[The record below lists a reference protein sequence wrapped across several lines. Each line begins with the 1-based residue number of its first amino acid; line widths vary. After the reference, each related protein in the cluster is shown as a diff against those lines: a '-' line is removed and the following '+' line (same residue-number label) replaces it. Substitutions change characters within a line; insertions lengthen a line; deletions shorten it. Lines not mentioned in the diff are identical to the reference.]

1 MLKNMK
7 IGLRLKILVAFM
19 AILLL
24 LTGYLGLYAAK
35 QGNDS
40 LKTVYEDRA
49 IPLVQLDK
57 IAKANLRIRIH
68 LVQMF
73 INPTP
78 DEIQSRNAKIEEASE
93 SINKEWKDYAS
104 TYLTDEEKR
113 LVAKTEQD
121 RANYRNEGL
130 APVRNLIKEGKYDEA
145 MNLYDEKYRQLFD
158 EIEKDFNDLIK
169 LQIDVAKQEYGKSQS
184 TYNISRVIL
193 IAVIVAGIVLSF
205 LLSFLIIS
213 SVTGPLKKGVHV
225 MDNIAACNLAVEIHS
240 GSNDETGELLTAM
253 SKTVATLNSILK
265 TIMSSANSV
274 ASASQQLS
282 SNADQ
287 MSQGVSEQSSKAA
300 QIATS
305 ATQMSQTVMD
315 VAKNASEIST
325 SANDT
330 LKLAQNGETIVRKS
344 IDEVKSIADTVSASA
359 QLISSLGDRSKQIG
373 DIISVI
379 KDIADQTNLL
389 ALNAAIEAA
398 RAGEQGR
405 GFAVVADEV
414 RKLAERTSSATTEI
428 GRMITAIQQETE
440 KAVTSMSGATNMVEV
455 GVELS
460 TQAGESL
467 HEIVNSIN
475 SLQLMV
481 QQIASATE
489 EMSTVSETITSDIET
504 VANVSRETME
514 SSQQIAQSSSSL
526 SRLSSELQEVVSQ
539 FKIDDGTGV
548 GHNKTLRLT

>member
-1 MLKNMK
+1 MK
-7 IGLRLKILVAFM
+7 IGLRLKVLVAFM
-19 AILLL
+19 ALLL
-24 LTGYLGLYAAK
+24 LLMGYLGLHATK

-40 LKTVYEDRA
+40 LKTVYEDRVVC
-49 IPLVQLDK
+49 IGQLDT
-57 IAKANLRIRIH
+57 IARANLRIRINIA
-68 LVQMF
+68 QMF
-73 INPTP
+73 LKRTP
-78 DEIQSRNAKIEEASE
+78 EEIKERNEQIERQMET
-93 SINKEWKDYAS
+93 INKEWKDYTS
-104 TYLTDEEKR
+104 TSLIDEEKR

-121 RANYRNEGL
+121 RSNYRNE
-130 APVRNLIKEGKYDEA
+130 ASTPVRNLIKEGKYDDA
-145 MNLYDEKYRQLFD
+145 MEIYNNKYRPMFD
-158 EIEKDFNDLIK
+158 ELEKDYNDLIR
-169 LQIDVAKQEYGKSQS
+169 LQIDVAKAEYDRSENAYK
-184 TYNISRVIL
+184 TNRIISIAIIVIG
-193 IAVIVAGIVLSF
+193 VALSL

-213 SVTGPLKKGVHV
+213 SITGPLKEGVNV
-225 MDNIAACNLAVEIHS
+225 MDSIAACNLTVEINS
-240 GSNDETGELLTAM
+240 DGKDEVGYLLVAM
-253 SKTVATLNSILK
+253 GKTVATLNSILK

-274 ASASQQLS
+274 ASASHELS
-282 SNADQ
+282 ASADQ
-287 MSQGVSEQSSKAA
+287 MSSGVSEQSSKAT

-305 ATQMSQTVMD
+305 ATQMSQTVID
-315 VAKNASEIST
+315 VAKNASEISA
-325 SANDT
+325 SSSDT
-330 LKLAQNGETIVRKS
+330 LKLAQDGETIVKKS
-344 IDEVKSIADTVSASA
+344 IAEVKSIADTVNTSA

-373 DIISVI
+373 DIINVI

-414 RKLAERTSSATTEI
+414 RKLAERTASATMEI
-428 GRMITAIQQETE
+428 GKMITAIQEETA

-460 TQAGESL
+460 TQAGDSL

-504 VANVSRETME
+504 VASVSRETME
-514 SSQQIAQSSSSL
+514 SSQQIAHSSGDL

-539 FKIDDGTGV
+539 FKIDNKAV
-548 GHNKTLRLT
+548 GYNKALRLT

>member
-7 IGLRLKILVAFM
+7 IGLRLKILVVFM

-24 LTGYLGLYAAK
+24 LTGYLGLHAAK

-40 LKTVYEDRA
+40 LKTVYEDRVV
-49 IPLVQLDK
+49 PLVQLDK
-57 IAKANLRIRIH
+57 IANANLRIRIH

-73 INPTP
+73 IKRTP
-78 DEIQSRNAKIEEASE
+78 DEIQTRNAKIEAAIE
-93 SINKEWKDYAS
+93 SITKNWKDYTS

-130 APVRNLIKEGKYDEA
+130 IPVRNFIRENKFDEA
-145 MNLYDEKYRQLFD
+145 TRLYDDKYRHLFD
-158 EIEKDFNDLIK
+158 EIERDFNDLIK
-169 LQIDVAKQEYGKSQS
+169 LQIDVAKQEYDKSQGI
-184 TYNISRVIL
+184 YNISRIIL
-193 IAVIVAGIVLSF
+193 IGAIATGIVLSF

-213 SVTGPLKKGVHV
+213 SVTGPLKEGVNV

-253 SKTVATLNSILK
+253 SKTVATLNSMLK

-287 MSQGVSEQSSKAA
+287 MSRGVSEQSSKSA

-305 ATQMSQTVMD
+305 ATEMSQTVMD

-325 SANDT
+325 SANAT

-359 QLISSLGDRSKQIG
+359 QLISSLGDRSRQIG

-440 KAVTSMSGATNMVEV
+440 KAVMSMSGATNMVEV

-460 TQAGESL
+460 TQTGKSL

-539 FKIDDGTGV
+539 FKIADGKGV